1 MKALGIV
8 RNIDKLG
15 RFVIPMEVRRVK
27 EWDENTPLE
36 AFATED
42 GLYLKKYERK
52 EDNDSIL
59 DELATSKQLAHDA
72 ETQEAYEKVME
83 HMRKTKKRGAPVK

>member
-8 RNIDKLG
+8 RNIDRLG

-27 EWDENTPLE
+27 GWDENTPLE

-42 GLYLKKYERK
+42 GLYLKKYVRR
-52 EDNDSIL
+52 DDDDSIL
-59 DELATSKQLAHDA
+59 EELATSKQLAPDF

-83 HMRKTKKRGAPVK
+83 HMRKTKKRGAHV